1 LPRCPRPTAS
11 PRLHRPGTQPAA
23 PCHVTLDIRHHHP
36 YTSLCGIIPS
46 VVESLPRLLRL
57 AVGSPVQ
64 RGDATKM
71 RFPRAIW
78 LGILI
83 LALVAV
89 AFLFYQRQRL
99 SIEPSQITLPADG
112 AEHNALR
119 IGFPGFWFDGSWSG
133 GFWFGGTVSE
143 DLNAPKLR
151 LLESRPGILEGV
163 LLAPVNPGHTDLHL
177 TWRHHTILVPVTFL
191 FDPSDSFADGTPDF
205 LRLHTAPDRQ
215 AFRGWFT
222 SIAEAQA
229 DQPKL
234 PAEIDDCAA
243 LLRFAYR
250 EALHAHDETWLNSHP
265 TDSSLPSIRQY
276 VYPQTPL
283 GANLFRV
290 RPGPFLPQDLSNGG
304 FAQFADARTLMERN
318 TYLVGRNL
326 RVARPGDLIFY
337 RQLDQN
343 SPYDVPGATP
353 HHSPF
358 HSMIFCG
365 EAGVVYHTG
374 PIHQGKGEMRRLLL
388 SDLLHHPDVR
398 WRPLPENANF
408 LGVYRW
414 NILREGD

>member
-1 LPRCPRPTAS
+1 MTRT
-11 PRLHRPGTQPAA
+11 
-23 PCHVTLDIRHHHP
+23 
-36 YTSLCGIIPS
+36 
-46 VVESLPRLLRL
+46 
-57 AVGSPVQ
+57 PVQ
-64 RGDATKM
+64 ITTI
-71 RFPRAIW
+71 RFHRAIW
-78 LGILI
+78 LGILT
-83 LALVAV
+83 LTLVAV
-89 AFLFYQRQRL
+89 AFLVYRTQRL
-99 SIEPSQITLPADG
+99 AIEPAQVTLPADG
-112 AEHNALR
+112 AEHNSLR
-119 IGFPGFWFDGSWSG
+119 INFPRSWFRD
-133 GFWFGGTVSE
+133 TVSE
-143 DLNAPKLR
+143 NLNAPKLR
-151 LLESRPGILEGV
+151 LLESRRGTLEGV

-191 FDPSDSFADGTPDF
+191 FDASDSYADGTPDF
-205 LRLHTAPDRQ
+205 LRLHTAQDRQ
-215 AFRGWFT
+215 AFRSWFT

-229 DQPKL
+229 SQPRL
-234 PAEIDDCAA
+234 PPEIDDCAA

-250 EALHAHDETWLNSHP
+250 EALHAHDEIWLVSHP
-265 TDSSLPSIRQY
+265 TDAPMPSIRQY

-290 RPGPFLPQDLSNGG
+290 RAGPFLPQDLSNGG

-318 TYLVGRNL
+318 TYLVGRDF

-365 EAGVVYHTG
+365 ETGVVYHTG

-388 SDLLHHPDVR
+388 SDLLHHPDAR

>member
-1 LPRCPRPTAS
+1 M
-11 PRLHRPGTQPAA
+11 
-23 PCHVTLDIRHHHP
+23 
-36 YTSLCGIIPS
+36 
-46 VVESLPRLLRL
+46 EE
-57 AVGSPVQ
+57 
-64 RGDATKM
+64 ATK
-71 RFPRAIW
+71 RGFPPTKW
-78 LGILI
+78 LGILTVT
-83 LALVAV
+83 LVAF
-89 AFLFYQRQRL
+89 AFLVYRRQRL

-112 AEHNALR
+112 AEHTALR
-119 IGFPGFWFDGSWSG
+119 VGFPGSWFGGS
-133 GFWFGGTVSE
+133 WFGGTVSD

-151 LLESRPGILEGV
+151 LLESRRGILEGV

-177 TWRHHTILVPVTFL
+177 TWRHHTTLIPVTFL
-191 FDPSDSFADGTPDF
+191 FDSSDSYGDGTPDF
-205 LRLHTAPDRQ
+205 LRLHTAQDRQ

-222 SIAEAQA
+222 SIAKAQA

-250 EALHAHDETWLNSHP
+250 EALHAHDETWLSSHP
-265 TDSSLPSIRQY
+265 TVAPLTSIRQY

-283 GANLFRV
+283 GANLFRI
-290 RPGPFLPQDLSNGG
+290 RPGPFLPQDLGNGT

-318 TYLVGRNL
+318 TYLIGRDFRL
-326 RVARPGDLIFY
+326 ARPGDLIFY
-337 RQLDQN
+337 RQLDQH

-365 EAGVVYHTG
+365 ESGVVYHTG

-388 SDLLHHPDVR
+388 SDLLQHPDTR

-414 NILREGD
+414 NILREED

>member
-1 LPRCPRPTAS
+1 M
-11 PRLHRPGTQPAA
+11 
-23 PCHVTLDIRHHHP
+23 
-36 YTSLCGIIPS
+36 
-46 VVESLPRLLRL
+46 E
-57 AVGSPVQ
+57 
-64 RGDATKM
+64 DATK
-71 RFPRAIW
+71 RGYPRAVL
-78 LGILI
+78 LGILT
-83 LALVAV
+83 LTLVAV
-89 AFLFYQRQRL
+89 AFLVYRRQRL
-99 SIEPSQITLPADG
+99 SIEPSQVTLPADG

-119 IGFPGFWFDGSWSG
+119 IGLPQSPFTDTVTEATNGS
-133 GFWFGGTVSE
+133 
-143 DLNAPKLR
+143 PKLR
-151 LLESRPGILEGV
+151 LLESRSGTLEGM
-163 LLAPVNPGHTDLHL
+163 LLAPVTPGHTELHL

-191 FDPSDSFADGTPDF
+191 LDPSDSYADGTPDF
-205 LRLHTAPDRQ
+205 LRLHTAQDRQ
-215 AFRGWFT
+215 SFRGWFT

-265 TDSSLPSIRQY
+265 METPQPSIRQY

-290 RPGPFLPQDLSNGG
+290 RPGPFSPEDLGNGS

-318 TYLVGRNL
+318 TYLVGRDL
-326 RVARPGDLIFY
+326 RQARPGDLIFY

-365 EAGVVYHTG
+365 ESGVVYHTG

-388 SDLLHHPDVR
+388 SDLLHHPDTR

>member
-1 LPRCPRPTAS
+1 MARSA
-11 PRLHRPGTQPAA
+11 TQ
-23 PCHVTLDIRHHHP
+23 
-36 YTSLCGIIPS
+36 
-46 VVESLPRLLRL
+46 L
-57 AVGSPVQ
+57 AE
-64 RGDATKM
+64 ATKL
-71 RFPRAIW
+71 RFPHAW
-78 LGILI
+78 WVGILSLG
-83 LALVAV
+83 LAAAGFAV
-89 AFLFYQRQRL
+89 VYHQQRL
-99 SIEPSQITLPADG
+99 SIDPSQLTLPADG
-112 AEHNALR
+112 AEHPAIR
-119 IGFPGFWFDGSWSG
+119 IRVPRFPFAAAVSQAANG
-133 GFWFGGTVSE
+133 G
-143 DLNAPKLR
+143 PHLR
-151 LLESRPGILEGV
+151 LLASSPGILEGM
-163 LLAPVNPGHTDLHL
+163 LLAPVNPGHTDLQL
-177 TWRHHTILVPVTFL
+177 TWRHHTVRVPVTFL

-205 LRLHTAPDRQ
+205 LRLHTAQDRQ

-234 PAEIDDCAA
+234 PAEINDCAA

-250 EALHAHDETWLNSHP
+250 EALHAHDETWLSGHP
-265 TDSSLPSIRQY
+265 TEASLPSIRQY
-276 VYPQTPL
+276 AYPQTPL

-290 RPGPFLPQDLSNGG
+290 RPGPFLPQDLSDGS

-318 TYLVGRNL
+318 TYLVGRDFRL
-326 RVARPGDLIFY
+326 ARPGDLIFY

-343 SPYDVPGATP
+343 SPYDVPGTTP

-365 EAGVVYHTG
+365 ETGVVYHTG

-388 SDLLHHPDVR
+388 SDLLHHPDAR

>member
-1 LPRCPRPTAS
+1 MED
-11 PRLHRPGTQPAA
+11 AA
-23 PCHVTLDIRHHHP
+23 
-36 YTSLCGIIPS
+36 
-46 VVESLPRLLRL
+46 
-57 AVGSPVQ
+57 
-64 RGDATKM
+64 KM
-71 RFPRAIW
+71 GFPRAIW
-78 LGILI
+78 LGILT
-83 LALVAV
+83 LTLVAV
-89 AFLFYQRQRL
+89 AFLVYQRQRL
-99 SIEPSQITLPADG
+99 SIEPRQVTLPADG

-119 IGFPGFWFDGSWSG
+119 IGFPGSWFPS
-133 GFWFGGTVSE
+133 WFGETVS
-143 DLNAPKLR
+143 DNLNAPKFR
-151 LLESRPGILEGV
+151 LLESSRGILEGV

-191 FDPSDSFADGTPDF
+191 FDPSDSYADGTPDF
-205 LRLHTAPDRQ
+205 LRLHTAQDRQ

-222 SIAEAQA
+222 SIAEAEL
-229 DQPKL
+229 DGPKL

-250 EALHAHDETWLNSHP
+250 EALHAHDETWLVSHP
-265 TDSSLPSIRQY
+265 MPTPQPSIRQY

-290 RPGPFLPQDLSNGG
+290 RPGPFLPEDLGNGS

-318 TYLVGRNL
+318 TYLVGRDFRL
-326 RVARPGDLIFY
+326 ARPGDLIFY

-365 EAGVVYHTG
+365 ESGVVYHTG

-388 SDLLHHPDVR
+388 SDLLHHPDAR